1 MAHTDPWEDRCE
13 NYTHIEIDEWKK
25 FKHRIK
31 ELEAEVDRYKFFF
44 NSAKVDINNLIST
57 YESIKSQMISVG
69 DELSTL
75 KAIMDTIGDD

>member
-1 MAHTDPWEDRCE
+1 MAHTDPWEDMCE
-13 NYTHIEIDEWKK
+13 NYTYIEIDEWKK
-25 FKHRIK
+25 LKHQIK
-31 ELEAEVDRYKFFF
+31 ELEAEIDRYKFFF
-44 NSAKVDINNLIST
+44 NSAKVDINDLINT